1 MSQRCM
7 DAGERDPHGK
17 EIFDHGITKV
27 SIPGGITDQS
37 HISCRAAYFARNVFN
52 QRASLEEK

>member
-1 MSQRCM
+1 M